1 MPQGELVLGGG
12 CHELVGEGCRE
23 LVGEG
28 CRELMGDAASW
39 MPQVGSL
46 VLEERTLHIGSLRRE
61 YREMV
66 FLSEAL

>member
-1 MPQGELVLGGG
+1 MPRVDGG
-12 CHELVGEGCRE
+12 
-23 LVGEG
+23 
-28 CRELMGDAASW
+28 GDAASW